1 MPKDITHRF
10 PGFEKFIT
18 FGIYYPVNSGI
29 SDNLSE
35 SVLNFKRG
43 DENTI
48 QKWAVYVKSLIIN
61 SNHLNLSGT
70 GLNLVRA
77 LGHNQLRSSTDDSL
91 GRFEKLLG
99 KNSVSNFLSK
109 TRTTESLKSLGRNQR
124 KDELNDVFL
133 FSRTNDSNTNNRALN
148 FIIFDDVVTTGTTI
162 KAIAAAI
169 KKSFPNAKL
178 FGFSLL
184 GTYDSHS
191 VTVSVNDRVFNRIFN
206 QTVNPSYDNEDEL
219 LDSDETMDAYME
231 YSRGDDYSEE
241 EDNDEDDDLPF

>member
-1 MPKDITHRF
+1 
-10 PGFEKFIT
+10 
-18 FGIYYPVNSGI
+18 
-29 SDNLSE
+29 
-35 SVLNFKRG
+35 
-43 DENTI
+43 
-48 QKWAVYVKSLIIN
+48 
-61 SNHLNLSGT
+61 
-70 GLNLVRA
+70 VRA
-77 LGHNQLRSSTDDSL
+77 LGHNQLQPSTDDSL
-91 GRFEKLLG
+91 GRFERLLG
-99 KNSVSNFLSK
+99 KNSISHFLSK
-109 TRTTESLKSLGRNQR
+109 TRTTESLKSLGKNQR
-124 KDELNDVFL
+124 KDELNDVLL
-133 FSRTNDSNTNNRALN
+133 FSRTNDSNTNNNRAIN

-184 GTYDSHS
+184 ETYDSNS

-219 LDSDETMDAYME
+219 LDSDETMDAYMR